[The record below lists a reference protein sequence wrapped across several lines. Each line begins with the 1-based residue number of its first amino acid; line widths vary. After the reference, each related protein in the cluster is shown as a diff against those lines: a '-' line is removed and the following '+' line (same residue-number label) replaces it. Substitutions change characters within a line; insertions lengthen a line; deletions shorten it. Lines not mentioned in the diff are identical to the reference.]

1 MMRRRTRLAALAA
14 FRLSLCIIFASHAAD
29 AAAQP
34 RTVPELPGFYQRIL
48 TLPEAKLYEG
58 PSEKSAVTLARV
70 PTFSVLYVYD
80 CQPSDCTG
88 WLQVGA
94 KADRIDGWIA
104 AIHAQD
110 WRSMLVMQYAPRG
123 RRNRVVMF
131 KDEGALSALVAAN
144 DGAAKARSMLDQ
156 IEAGHADPSIVAAVE
171 PKEAVNRHDSFYLM
185 PILSSKEANFAD
197 DTPTRLLQIASVN
210 RRPSR
215 ALAPPVP
222 TQPAAPKFRIGI
234 VFVLETSNSMGPY
247 LERTKQMIRETYRAL
262 ESAGTA
268 DRVSI
273 GLVGYRTDAEHI
285 KGMEYTTRIFQLLD
299 PNAKPDEILPRLD
312 NIREAQAYSK
322 GWPEDGIAGLY
333 AAMNELDWT
342 PYAARIVVV
351 VADSGLIGGNS
362 PLAHNPGIDV
372 ANIVELADRKSI
384 GVFPVYLMTP
394 EGDRWGDRGH
404 AMAQWHGLGRTG
416 DTTRDKYTGIRAGA
430 IGAFGTALD
439 RFSKTL
445 VESVGTLAANHPI
458 ERPLATPP
466 PADEDDTA
474 TSMGQ
479 SLVNELFRAQ
489 AEYLG
494 TVAGTPAP
502 TFFRAWAS
510 DRDLVDP
517 VLPTLQVRAFLTRNQ
532 LNDLG
537 ASLSGIVSE
546 AKRGSL
552 SPQTFFDNLQRLS
565 ATMSGDPSRQGPTGP
580 FSRIEDSNLLPA
592 YLKALPYRS
601 KVLRMTQQM
610 WLELGLS
617 GQQEFI
623 DELEYKL
630 RNYRDIEQDNTS
642 WVNLGGSDRGSD
654 VYPISLDVL
663 P

>member
-1 MMRRRTRLAALAA
+1 LTVQLSVLATLAP
-14 FRLSLCIIFASHAAD
+14 ITVEAAV
-29 AAAQP
+29 QP
-34 RTVPELPGFYQRIL
+34 RAVPELPGFYQRIL
-48 TLPEAKLYEG
+48 TLPEAQLYEE
-58 PSEKSAVTLARV
+58 PSATSVVRQARV

-80 CQPSDCTG
+80 CQPTDCTG

-94 KADRIDGWIA
+94 KDDRIDGWIA
-104 AIHAQD
+104 AAHAQD
-110 WRSMLVMQYAPRG
+110 WRSMLVMQYASRG
-123 RRNRVVMF
+123 RRDRVVMF

-144 DGAAKARSMLDQ
+144 DGAAKARSMIDQ
-156 IEAGHADPSIVAAVE
+156 IEAGHTDPSIVAAVE
-171 PKEAVNRHDSFYLM
+171 PKEAVNPHDSFYLM
-185 PILSSKEANFAD
+185 PILSFREANFAD

-210 RRPSR
+210 REQTR
-215 ALAPPVP
+215 AVAPPVS

-247 LERTKQMIRETYRAL
+247 LDRTKQIIRETYRAL
-262 ESAGTA
+262 EAAGTA

-285 KGMEYTTRIFQLLD
+285 KGMEYTTRIFQPLD
-299 PNAKPDEILPRLD
+299 PNAKPNEILSRLD

-322 GWPEDGIAGLY
+322 GWREDGIAGLY
-333 AAMNELDWT
+333 TAMNELDWT
-342 PYAARIVVV
+342 PYAARIVVAI
-351 VADSGLIGGNS
+351 ADSGLIGGNS

-372 ANIVELADRKSI
+372 PNIVELADRKKISI
-384 GVFPVYLMTP
+384 FPVYLMTR
-394 EGDRWGDRGH
+394 EGDRWGGRGH
-404 AMAQWHGLGRTG
+404 DRDQWQTLGRTG
-416 DTTRDKYTGIRAGA
+416 DQKYIGIHTGA
-430 IGAFGTALD
+430 ISLFGAVLD
-439 RFSKTL
+439 SFSKTL
-445 VESVGTLAANHPI
+445 VDKVGSVAANRPI
-458 ERPLATPP
+458 ERPSAPP
-466 PADEDDTA
+466 SPANDEDSA
-474 TSMGQ
+474 TGIAR

-502 TFFRAWAS
+502 TFFRAWVS

-517 VLPTLQVRAFLTRNQ
+517 MLAALQVRVFLTRNQ

-537 ASLSGIVSE
+537 ASLSDIVNE

-552 SPQTFFDNLQRLS
+552 SPRTFFDNLQRLS
-565 ATMSGDPSRQGPTGP
+565 ATMSGDPSRRGPTGP

-642 WVNLGGSDRGSD
+642 WVDLGGSDRGSD